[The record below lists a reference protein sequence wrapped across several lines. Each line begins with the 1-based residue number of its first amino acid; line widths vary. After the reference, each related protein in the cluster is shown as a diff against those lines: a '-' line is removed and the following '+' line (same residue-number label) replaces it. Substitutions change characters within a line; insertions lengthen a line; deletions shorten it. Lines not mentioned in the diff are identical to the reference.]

1 MSPAWG
7 IMAAP
12 SGERSAVLHV
22 TYEDGDGRVVVLDSL
37 THVDARVTPRDVV
50 VAGSFAGAPAF
61 GWALE
66 RGVRGLGPP
75 QGGARPAR
83 AGLSGPPL
91 PPPPRAPAAAPPP
104 PARRPRAPEKRHT
117 PGRGADLNHTARGL

>member
-66 RGVRGLGPP
+66 RGVRGLVAHEAGVGPDR
-75 QGGARPAR
+75 AR
-83 AGLSGPPL
+83 LSGLPLAPRPRVPAAAPAPPAARVPAPPN
-91 PPPPRAPAAAPPP
+91 PPPPRSSTPPSHP
-104 PARRPRAPEKRHT
+104 
-117 PGRGADLNHTARGL
+117 

>member
-66 RGVRGLGPP
+66 RGVRGLLPHQAGV
-75 QGGARPAR
+75 GRAGAR
-83 AGLSGPPL
+83 LSGPPL
-91 PPPPRAPAAAPPP
+91 PHRPRVPAAARPP
-104 PARRPRAPEKRHT
+104 PAGPARP
-117 PGRGADLNHTARGL
+117 

>member
-66 RGVRGLGPP
+66 RGVRGLVAHEA
-75 QGGARPAR
+75 GGGRHGAAT
-83 AGLSGPPL
+83 
-91 PPPPRAPAAAPPP
+91 PRLAPAARPRCAPRPRAAQAA
-104 PARRPRAPEKRHT
+104 PARRRQ
-117 PGRGADLNHTARGL
+117 D

>member
-66 RGVRGLGPP
+66 RGVRGLVPHAAGPGP
-75 QGGARPAR
+75 DGAPT
-83 AGLSGPPL
+83 SGPPL
-91 PPPPRAPAAAPPP
+91 PHPPRSPAAAPP
-104 PARRPRAPEKRHT
+104 AP
-117 PGRGADLNHTARGL
+117 TARLA

>member
-66 RGVRGLGPP
+66 RGVRGLVAHEAGRRRHRPRPPGPP
-75 QGGARPAR
+75 
-83 AGLSGPPL
+83 PPL
-91 PPPPRAPAAAPPP
+91 PPRAPAPP
-104 PARRPRAPEKRHT
+104 
-117 PGRGADLNHTARGL
+117 L